1 MMEAVKIGV
10 GDDLM
15 DVTRVWGNEI
25 EQVRERS
32 PFVTLNCSLLY
43 AKTWDLHPIRTYF
56 PGVPWQSNTIRLETT
71 RLNFTTKQT
80 HRISSLSEWSS
91 ENGRSSRRIREDLK
105 RDRWAPEMNG
115 HIQWTT
121 LREGYRSNKPRARW
135 KPSTSSTKWYHQN
148 ICAVQTY
155 GSVESVGT

>member
-43 AKTWDLHPIRTYF
+43 AKT
-56 PGVPWQSNTIRLETT
+56 
-71 RLNFTTKQT
+71 
-80 HRISSLSEWSS
+80 
-91 ENGRSSRRIREDLK
+91 
-105 RDRWAPEMNG
+105 
-115 HIQWTT
+115 
-121 LREGYRSNKPRARW
+121 
-135 KPSTSSTKWYHQN
+135 
-148 ICAVQTY
+148 
-155 GSVESVGT
+155 